1 MQGSIGGVAVTLALL
16 NAWLASRSGH
26 SGVRWFLGS
35 LLLAPGALLLT
46 FYLVRRFEPVPA
58 LAATPFWDWVKL
70 AALAIGAMVLAV
82 TLLNALGGQPE
93 GGAFIVGGS

>member
-1 MQGSIGGVAVTLALL
+1 MQGSIGGIAVTLAVL
-16 NAWLASRSGH
+16 NAWLAARSDR

-46 FYLVRRFEPVPA
+46 VYLVRRFEPAPA
-58 LAATPFWDWVKL
+58 LAARPFWDRVKL

-82 TLLNALGGQPE
+82 TLLNAMGGQPE
-93 GGAFIVGGS
+93 GGALIVSGL

>member
-1 MQGSIGGVAVTLALL
+1 MQGSIGGIAVTLALL
-16 NAWLASRSGH
+16 NAWLASRSER

-46 FYLVRRFEPVPA
+46 FYLVSRLEPAPT
-58 LAATPFWDWVKL
+58 LAARPSWDRVKL
-70 AALAIGAMVLAV
+70 VALAIGVMVLAV
-82 TLLNALGGQPE
+82 ALLDAMGGQPE